1 MKQQQQ
7 SLTMR
12 QRAPRDDGS
21 ASHAKECVGQIP
33 ANCGVLLMGSRSLSP
48 VPCFPSDD
56 ISPSARPQLQQD
68 HHLAGTPSRN
78 RRPPSSQPREPSH
91 APQRRQPRKQQ
102 QEVSPGDNPRSH
114 RGDGERGVS
123 GSGALNDWWQRPV
136 PSNSKTSSLGGNTRP
151 RKLSPSRNSPD
162 EDRRRSQREK
172 QIQFG
177 YVTDGYTNMKRLI
190 AHDPLL
196 RSGGI
201 LPLSPPDVVKG
212 SKRLW
217 DIQLRKWRRALH
229 MFDYVFIDGEDH
241 PETRAKVLEEQRRQ
255 WVSEAFNE
263 MPREARLKIDL
274 DTLRGVQHSSA
285 VPSRIPI
292 EEDLR
297 CILRSDDCYESVRS
311 VVPQSASSLTK
322 GTDISPLEAGIKIH
336 IAPSAAVLQRQ
347 QAQLEVQQR
356 LSSLHQQQQHQHVLA
371 TEVAPESMETGS
383 HVPSAPPVL
392 GATVESAAVER
403 PVELSPS
410 PRRPPLPLLSTQSPS
425 NFSCPSQPQKAFET
439 TPHRQ
444 LCCSPRDEQR
454 CSTLSSSPL
463 PRAAAAPAPTAFGS
477 TETPPGISAS
487 QPRTL
492 SLSGS
497 SARVQG
503 ASLSLRGVSATAA
516 VLAPPPPFANPT
528 PCIVPNV
535 WMPGVTVS
543 STPAATAAPATMAA
557 TAQPL
562 MPWCSHCGHCIGLP
576 APTITGTPYGG
587 MRASTAGNRGG
598 VLAPAQ
604 VPPQHVNPVAIGGTN
619 GAMMPSSMQFPGA
632 MPYMSH
638 PTDSMAAAAVATS
651 PLYWQMLTPPVVER
665 IGGGGTFTA
674 HHGSSRSQYRQ
685 SDARQDAFTTMPR
698 SAAAAAGRSCPRDGH
713 CRSSG
718 AVATGGGTATPQ
730 TVPRFVARLS
740 TSPNEVR
747 LGERQSA
754 ERLYSTEVASGDVSA
769 AAKPRATDTKA
780 AAAAPPPL
788 RRPSSAFDAAADAAR
803 LEKSQSALA
812 VTPERKLFGTGI
824 IAEVTTE
831 SRSVVVEALQQH
843 ETQQGTASGKLR
855 PTLEVEDAP
864 VGPLVFDGDK

>member
-1 MKQQQQ
+1 MQKQQQ
-7 SLTMR
+7 SFTML
-12 QRAPRDDGS
+12 QRAPRDGGS
-21 ASHAKECVGQIP
+21 DSHVEACVGQTP
-33 ANCGVLLMGSRSLSP
+33 ESCGVLLKGSRSLSP
-48 VPCFPSDD
+48 APCFPSDS
-56 ISPSARPQLQQD
+56 ISPSARQQSQQD
-68 HHLAGTPSRN
+68 HHLAGTPLKD

-91 APQRRQPRKQQ
+91 APQRRHLHKQQ
-102 QEVSPGDNPRSH
+102 QQLSPGYSPRSH
-114 RGDGERGVS
+114 RGDGERGAS
-123 GSGALNDWWQRPV
+123 GSGAPHNWWQRTV
-136 PSNSKTSSLGGNTRP
+136 PSNGKASPFGGHTRP
-151 RKLSPSRNSPD
+151 RKLSPSGNSPD

-241 PETRAKVLEEQRRQ
+241 PETRTKVVEEQRRQ

-274 DTLRGVQHSSA
+274 DTLRGVQRSSA

-347 QAQLEVQQR
+347 QAQLEMQQR
-356 LSSLHQQQQHQHVLA
+356 LSSLHQQQQQQQALA
-371 TEVAPESMETGS
+371 TEVAPEGMETGL

-392 GATVESAAVER
+392 GATVECAAAER
-403 PVELSPS
+403 PIELSPS
-410 PRRPPLPLLSTQSPS
+410 PRRPPLPLPSSPS
-425 NFSCPSQPQKAFET
+425 SSHVSCPSLPQTACET

-444 LCCSPRDEQR
+444 LCCSP
-454 CSTLSSSPL
+454 L
-463 PRAAAAPAPTAFGS
+463 PRKTAAPASTAFGS
-477 TETPPGISAS
+477 AETAPGISAS
-487 QPRTL
+487 QPRAV

-497 SARVQG
+497 LAPAQG
-503 ASLSLRGVSATAA
+503 VSLGLPGMSATAA
-516 VLAPPPPFANPT
+516 VLAPPPPFAGPT
-528 PCIVPNV
+528 PCTVPNMWV
-535 WMPGVTVS
+535 PGAAVS
-543 STPAATAAPATMAA
+543 PTSAAAGGATTAA

-562 MPWCSHCGHCIGLP
+562 MSWCSHCGHCIDLP
-576 APTITGTPYGG
+576 APAITGAPYGG
-587 MRASTAGNRGG
+587 MCAGTTGSRRG

-604 VPPQHVNPVAIGGTN
+604 VPLQHVNPVAIGGTS
-619 GAMMPSSMQFPGA
+619 GTVMPPSMQLPGA

-638 PTDSMAAAAVATS
+638 STDSMAAAAAAVVTS
-651 PLYWQMLTPPVVER
+651 PLYWQMLAPPVFER

-674 HHGSSRSQYRQ
+674 HHGSSHSQYRQ
-685 SDARQDAFTTMPR
+685 SEKRQDTFATMPR
-698 SAAAAAGRSCPRDGH
+698 SAATVAGRSCPRDGRRH
-713 CRSSG
+713 SSR
-718 AVATGGGTATPQ
+718 AVATGSGAATPQ

-754 ERLYSTEVASGDVSA
+754 ERLHSAEVASGDVSA
-769 AAKPRATDTKA
+769 ATKPLAADTRA
-780 AAAAPPPL
+780 AAAAPAPL
-788 RRPSSAFDAAADAAR
+788 RPPFSAFDAAADAAR

-812 VTPERKLFGTGI
+812 VTPERTLFGTGI

-831 SRSVVVEALQQH
+831 PRPVVVGALQQD
-843 ETQQGTASGKLR
+843 ETPQGTPSGKPR
-855 PTLEVEDAP
+855 PTREVEDAP
-864 VGPLVFDGDK
+864 VVPLGFDGDEEEEEEAVDCV